1 MKHLYQDDICSI
13 FFGDASTALIPED
26 FRGKKFKQL
35 FSHKLRSDIPDMLSI
50 KNAFFLQQVHG
61 IKGKVLIKSEGQ
73 APLFT
78 DRGDFIITNLR
89 SIGIGV
95 ATADCLPI
103 IMIDKKLNIVS
114 TIHAG
119 WRGLVNGIVQHVLD
133 IFETVYRS
141 KKEDLKIF
149 VGPSAGVCCYEV
161 GFDFL
166 KRPNIK
172 KLPSEVFCEKSDRL
186 FFDMKHFL
194 NIICTRH
201 GLQENQIETS
211 YAKCTMCAEWYWS
224 YRKNKQ
230 AQIRQI
236 TIVAL
241 K

>member
-1 MKHLYQDDICSI
+1 MKHLYQDVTCSI
-13 FFGDASTALIPED
+13 FFGDATTALIPED
-26 FRGKKFKQL
+26 FRGKNFKQL

-61 IKGKVLIKSEGQ
+61 IKGKVLIKSQGQ

-78 DRGDFIITNLR
+78 EPGDYIITDLP

-95 ATADCLPI
+95 VTADCLPI
-103 IMIDKKLNIVS
+103 IIVDKKLKVVS
-114 TIHAG
+114 AIHAG
-119 WRGLVNGIVQHVLD
+119 WKGLVNGIVQHVFE
-133 IFETVYRS
+133 IFKTVYRS
-141 KKEDLKIF
+141 KKEDLKVF

-161 GFDFL
+161 GLDFL
-166 KRPNIK
+166 IRPNIK
-172 KLPSEVFCEKSDRL
+172 NLPSEVFCEKSERL
-186 FFDMKHFL
+186 FFDMKNFL
-194 NIICTRH
+194 KIICIKS
-201 GLQENQIETS
+201 GLQENQIEAS
-211 YAKCTMCAEWYWS
+211 YAQCTMCAEWYWS